1 MNRMLNKLI
10 LILFFSFA
18 LIFLGT
24 ITVHAVENE
33 NARYLMEAEKLS
45 DGKIAVLLI
54 KGGTS
59 SSGVISG
66 GNLYLGIYNPANNKW
81 TEEPVGETAPVAKE
95 ASLAV
100 LGNIAHIAY
109 VTSDNKIAYTHQT
122 ASGWAEEEIIES
134 NKANGEDKTNTL
146 SCVDLAVGSDG
157 SAHIA
162 YIDNNGAAD
171 EYYSR
176 EDGMYATNTSGAFV
190 KYVVANCT
198 GWFSSPE
205 GYRTE
210 MSKPIKI
217 ALDSTNNHWIAFKLT
232 SWEKWMGGQ
241 DYGYDF
247 IFKSSTD
254 QSLDTNAGS
263 KIFEVTSNGTN
274 FYTLINESGKF
285 KVLDGKTIVAATEK
299 ETSASVADITVS
311 GSNIYYAT
319 INGSN
324 VILYQN
330 GTFIEDQT
338 ATTAILS
345 NHTKFTTLVDG
356 EDQYIIYTGSDDE
369 KSLVI
374 SKYNGG
380 NLTEYLVPSAPTVY
394 TVSFAINGGSAIAN
408 QEVNEGE
415 TATRPA
421 TDPTKEG
428 YTFDNWYSDEGL
440 TTLFDFTTP
449 ITGETTIYAKWEK
462 VNPKL
467 IEANTVSFKDNLRL
481 NFLGELYGDDVD
493 GAYAILKYKHYGE
506 DKQVTVPINVD
517 DKNGKYYRFRCELTA
532 SEMTVNVTAEL
543 YLKNST
549 EPISTFTRSIRDYL
563 ISGLNNSTNDVEKA
577 LFRATLNYGG
587 YTQKHF
593 NYNGESYAYEG
604 YMDDMSSVNIASDI
618 TFVRPEGFINGIKY
632 YGASVFFRN
641 APYVRYYFELNEN
654 ADINNYTFKIGDTTI
669 TPTEKNGKYYIES
682 EPILAYELDK
692 KQEVKV
698 IKDDQ
703 NVMNFD
709 YSIITWAKLVVDNS
723 TDDDEKNMAKS
734 LYAYYTAAKAFKESN
749 S

>member
-100 LGNIAHIAY
+100 LGNTSHVAY
-109 VTSDNKIAYTHQT
+109 VTSDDKIAYTYQT
-122 ASGWAEEEIIES
+122 DSGWAEEEIIES

-157 SAHIA
+157 TVHIA
-162 YIDNNGAAD
+162 YIDNNGAVD
-171 EYYSR
+171 DYYKR
-176 EDGMYATNTSGAFV
+176 EDGMYATNKSGAFV

-198 GWFSSPE
+198 GWFESPD

-217 ALDSTNNHWIAFKLT
+217 ALDNTNNYWITLKEAT
-232 SWEKWMGGQ
+232 WSKWMGGS
-241 DYGYDF
+241 DTGYDF
-247 IFKSSTD
+247 IFKSSVD
-254 QSLDTNAGS
+254 QSMETNKGS
-263 KIFEVTSNGTN
+263 IIYEVSSDGTH

-285 KVLDGKTIVAATEK
+285 KVLDGTTVVAATEK
-299 ETSASVADITVS
+299 EISTSVADITVAS
-311 GSNIYYAT
+311 SNIYYAT

-654 ADINNYTFKIGDTTI
+654 ANINNYTFKIGDTTI

-723 TDDDEKNMAKS
+723 TDNDEKNMAKS